1 MTSQASLSG
10 ASKQAGV
17 LMEFIVIMKVHPD
30 ILKDLPIYN

>member
-1 MTSQASLSG
+1 MPSQASVSG
-10 ASKQAGV
+10 ARGV